1 MYEFSAPMPY
11 EIENIKK
18 LLNINTEIE
27 KSKINSLYFSLPS
40 TCELFTGFEQHR
52 NFIFEKLNFDYWK
65 KLIEFTL
72 SNNCDF
78 IYLLNAPYAIRL
90 ENPNLKIQFEK
101 LDKLL
106 KELKQIGV
114 NKIRVANHKLLVYL
128 HKYYP
133 DFCLYAST
141 SLEYKIL
148 SEFKNFMFTH
158 PYVKQIVPSHDLIK
172 NFKLLKN
179 IKKLLPN
186 VEIELLVNEGC
197 IYGCPLRLSHAA
209 DFLDAEQVC
218 NNEFILSDYYN
229 SNFFNSNYFCRN
241 LERQKGIFAYIKTN
255 NIYPWEIEEYS
266 KIGINKFKLVGRDA
280 FKMRIENYLNEY
292 FIYLKGVD
300 NVKNIE
306 NFPIN
311 TFIHHLSSNIVLNKM
326 SVKEY
331 KKLLP
336 DINHFKKYGHLCSS
350 YCGVECQYCFKCAE
364 KIQKVFVNKEKENKI
379 RNTSF
384 CV

>member
-241 LERQKGIFAYIKTN
+241 LERQKGIFAYIN
-255 NIYPWEIEEYS
+255 QI
-266 KIGINKFKLVGRDA
+266 
-280 FKMRIENYLNEY
+280 
-292 FIYLKGVD
+292 
-300 NVKNIE
+300 
-306 NFPIN
+306 
-311 TFIHHLSSNIVLNKM
+311 
-326 SVKEY
+326 
-331 KKLLP
+331 
-336 DINHFKKYGHLCSS
+336 
-350 YCGVECQYCFKCAE
+350 
-364 KIQKVFVNKEKENKI
+364 
-379 RNTSF
+379 
-384 CV
+384 